1 MTPNPTPNQY
11 DLQGTGITISYSTT
25 SIAGKPQLSIKKG
38 RQTLSF
44 GADDI
49 DSVDTRL
56 GELITVTIA
65 QVPDKDITTFSFL
78 LPVIQLPT
86 PSSKQVFNTIGITT
100 VHKTSITGSVKGPR
114 QTYKTIALRGTAQ
127 QVAFLTTR
135 AAGS

>member
-11 DLQGTGITISYSTT
+11 DLQGTGITISYSTS

-49 DSVDTRL
+49 DTVDTRL
-56 GELITVTIA
+56 GQLITVTIA

-78 LPVIQLPT
+78 LPVIQLST
-86 PSSKQVFNTIGITT
+86 PSSKQAFNTIGITT